1 MFAILSQCPTVGPI
15 YCFVGNKFSLVILVI
30 YQYYFHFSTRQR
42 PTRQPLC
49 TLQTLLVVF
58 RFIICNVIKS
68 VRMKILINKLSQR
81 EYQKWQTYNSRFDS
95 HDLFHV
101 NLFQIFSISF
111 CILYTFSSI
120 LLTWSYNAKR
130 YRTICNDKWFHILI
144 LKLQKTTDY
153 NVNTISFEKKNRF
166 WHRWNHCR
174 KFIVSINRKCMEETK
189 RIQEKGKWTFISKYT
204 KIKFN

>member
-153 NVNTISFEKKNRF
+153 NVNTISFEKK
-166 WHRWNHCR
+166 
-174 KFIVSINRKCMEETK
+174 KSILASMK
-189 RIQEKGKWTFISKYT
+189 SLS
-204 KIKFN
+204 